1 MMQEQPTKIGNKTLY
16 NVRVLN
22 MSVAKHY
29 GLVKEY
35 CEIVSKARE
44 DLRIKKL
51 HELAEDTSHLMPVE
65 NSEDNSESDIID
77 LGETSFED
85 NRKIQDEL
93 TLYFSVKK
101 HLDQLVLQKLMK
113 NKIEKFG
120 ADKR

>member
-1 MMQEQPTKIGNKTLY
+1 MIEQPTQIGNKTLY

-35 CEIVSKARE
+35 CEIVSTARDTNKQ
-44 DLRIKKL
+44 DLEKNGVQ
-51 HELAEDTSHLMPVE
+51 A
-65 NSEDNSESDIID
+65 
-77 LGETSFED
+77 
-85 NRKIQDEL
+85 EL

-113 NKIEKFG
+113 NKIQKFG
-120 ADKR
+120 ASKR

>member
-1 MMQEQPTKIGNKTLY
+1 MLEQPTQIGNKTLY

-35 CEIVSKARE
+35 CEIVCKARE

-51 HELAEDTSHLMPVE
+51 HELAEDTSHLIPVE
-65 NSEDNSESDIID
+65 NSEDNFKLDIID
-77 LGETSFED
+77 LGEKSYEED
-85 NRKIQDEL
+85 RKIQEEL

-101 HLDQLVLQKLMK
+101 NLDQLVLQKLMK

>member
-1 MMQEQPTKIGNKTLY
+1 MIEPTKIGNKTLY

-35 CEIVSKARE
+35 CEIVSQARDTNKQ
-44 DLRIKKL
+44 DLEKNGVQ
-51 HELAEDTSHLMPVE
+51 A
-65 NSEDNSESDIID
+65 
-77 LGETSFED
+77 
-85 NRKIQDEL
+85 EL

-101 HLDQLVLQKLMK
+101 HLDQLVLEKLMK
-113 NKIEKFG
+113 NKIHKFG

>member
-1 MMQEQPTKIGNKTLY
+1 MIDKPTKIGNKTLY

-29 GLVKEY
+29 GLIKEY
-35 CEIVSKARE
+35 CEIVSTARDNNKQ
-44 DLRIKKL
+44 DLEKNGVQ
-51 HELAEDTSHLMPVE
+51 A
-65 NSEDNSESDIID
+65 
-77 LGETSFED
+77 
-85 NRKIQDEL
+85 EL

-101 HLDQLVLQKLMK
+101 HLDQLVLQKLTK

>member
-1 MMQEQPTKIGNKTLY
+1 MQEQPTKIGNKTLY

-44 DLRIKKL
+44 
-51 HELAEDTSHLMPVE
+51 ELKAKSSD
-65 NSEDNSESDIID
+65 DNFEFDIID
-77 LGETSFED
+77 MGEKSYEED
-85 NRKIQDEL
+85 KKIYNEL

-120 ADKR
+120 ANKRWINF

>member
-1 MMQEQPTKIGNKTLY
+1 MIDKPTKIGNKTLY

-44 DLRIKKL
+44 
-51 HELAEDTSHLMPVE
+51 ELKTKSTD
-65 NSEDNSESDIID
+65 DNSESDIFD
-77 LGETSFED
+77 MGEKSFEED
-85 NRKIQDEL
+85 KKIYNEL

-113 NKIEKFG
+113 NKIQKFG
-120 ADKR
+120 ASKR

>member
-1 MMQEQPTKIGNKTLY
+1 MIEQPTKIGNTTLY
-16 NVRVLN
+16 TARVLN
-22 MSVAKHY
+22 MSVAKYY

-44 DLRIKKL
+44 ASKDDLDK
-51 HELAEDTSHLMPVE
+51 
-65 NSEDNSESDIID
+65 N
-77 LGETSFED
+77 GE
-85 NRKIQDEL
+85 QAEL

-113 NKIEKFG
+113 NKIQKFG

>member
-1 MMQEQPTKIGNKTLY
+1 MIEQPTKIGNKTLY

-29 GLVKEY
+29 DLVKEY
-35 CEIVSKARE
+35 CEIVCKARE

-51 HELAEDTSHLMPVE
+51 HELAEDTSHLIPVE
-65 NSEDNSESDIID
+65 NSEDNFESDIID
-77 LGETSFED
+77 LGETSFEE
-85 NRKIQDEL
+85 NRKIQEEL

>member
-1 MMQEQPTKIGNKTLY
+1 MELEKPKKIGNKTLY

-44 DLRIKKL
+44 DLKTKSSDDNF
-51 HELAEDTSHLMPVE
+51 EL
-65 NSEDNSESDIID
+65 DIID
-77 LGETSFED
+77 FGEKSYEED
-85 NRKIQDEL
+85 RKIQDEL

-101 HLDQLVLQKLMK
+101 HLDQMVLQKLMK
-113 NKIEKFG
+113 NKIQKFG
-120 ADKR
+120 ASKR

>member
-1 MMQEQPTKIGNKTLY
+1 MIEPTKIGNKTLF

-35 CEIVSKARE
+35 CEIVSKARDTNKQ
-44 DLRIKKL
+44 DLERNGVQ
-51 HELAEDTSHLMPVE
+51 AE
-65 NSEDNSESDIID
+65 I
-77 LGETSFED
+77 
-85 NRKIQDEL
+85 

-113 NKIEKFG
+113 NKIQKFG
-120 ADKR
+120 ANKR

>member
-1 MMQEQPTKIGNKTLY
+1 MIDKPTKIGNKTLY

-35 CEIVSKARE
+35 CEIVSTARDNNKQ
-44 DLRIKKL
+44 DLEKNGVQ
-51 HELAEDTSHLMPVE
+51 A
-65 NSEDNSESDIID
+65 
-77 LGETSFED
+77 
-85 NRKIQDEL
+85 EL

-120 ADKR
+120 AEKR

>member
-1 MMQEQPTKIGNKTLY
+1 MIDKPTKIGNKTLY

-35 CEIVSKARE
+35 CEVVSKARE
-44 DLRIKKL
+44 ASKDDLDKNGVQ
-51 HELAEDTSHLMPVE
+51 A
-65 NSEDNSESDIID
+65 
-77 LGETSFED
+77 
-85 NRKIQDEL
+85 EL

-101 HLDQLVLQKLMK
+101 HLDQLVLQKLTK
-113 NKIEKFG
+113 NKIQKFG

>member
-1 MMQEQPTKIGNKTLY
+1 MIDKPTKIGNKTLY

-35 CEIVSKARE
+35 CEIVSQARDTNKQ
-44 DLRIKKL
+44 DLEKNGVQ
-51 HELAEDTSHLMPVE
+51 A
-65 NSEDNSESDIID
+65 
-77 LGETSFED
+77 
-85 NRKIQDEL
+85 EL
-93 TLYFSVKK
+93 TLYYSVKK

-120 ADKR
+120 ADKRWINF

>member
-1 MMQEQPTKIGNKTLY
+1 MIEPTKIGNKTLY

-35 CEIVSKARE
+35 CEVVSKARDTNKQ
-44 DLRIKKL
+44 DLEKNGVQ
-51 HELAEDTSHLMPVE
+51 A
-65 NSEDNSESDIID
+65 
-77 LGETSFED
+77 
-85 NRKIQDEL
+85 EL

-113 NKIEKFG
+113 NKIQKFG
-120 ADKR
+120 ASKR

>member
-1 MMQEQPTKIGNKTLY
+1 MMIEQPTQIGNKTLY

-22 MSVAKHY
+22 ISVAKHY

-44 DLRIKKL
+44 DLKTKRL
-51 HELAEDTSHLMPVE
+51 HELAEMSADKIPVE
-65 NSEDNSESDIID
+65 NSEDNFVSDIID
-77 LGETSFED
+77 MGEKSFEED
-85 NRKIQDEL
+85 KKIYDEL

-101 HLDQLVLQKLMK
+101 QLDQLVLQKLMK

-120 ADKR
+120 ANKR